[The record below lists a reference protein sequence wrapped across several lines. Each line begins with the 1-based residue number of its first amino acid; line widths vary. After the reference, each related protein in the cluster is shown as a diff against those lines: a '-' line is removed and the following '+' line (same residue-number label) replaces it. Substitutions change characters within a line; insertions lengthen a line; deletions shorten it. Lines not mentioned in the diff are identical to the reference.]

1 MTAAGRLSPQG
12 FLALLFIACIMGANH
27 VAARVALDHGANVVT
42 AVCSRSGVTALVVA
56 TLVWWMRAPLVMS
69 PRQRRFMVV
78 LGLLITT
85 QSVLLYSA
93 VARIPVGLAL
103 LAFNLY
109 PLCAAVWSAL
119 LYRQRP
125 PARVLWIMPVILLG
139 LGLALD
145 VTSALGLS
153 SNPPEATLAWGVGL
167 AVAAAVVFGAVL
179 AITQNEVA
187 SVDGRWRTVLCM
199 TMVGGLAWVAS
210 PALGGLHWPNDA
222 TGWWG
227 LAALTGLYGLG
238 ITLLFVILPRL
249 GVVGNSP
256 ILNVEPIAALL
267 MAWVVLDQAMRPVQ
281 WLGACV
287 VVASVMVL
295 GLRRR

>member
-1 MTAAGRLSPQG
+1 M
-12 FLALLFIACIMGANH
+12 
-27 VAARVALDHGANVVT
+27 AARVALDHGANVVT
-42 AVCSRSGVTALVVA
+42 AVCARSGVTALVVA
-56 TLVWWMRAPLVMS
+56 LLVWWMRAPLVMS
-69 PRQRRFMVV
+69 GRQRRFMVV
-78 LGLLITT
+78 LGLLIAT
-85 QSVLLYSA
+85 QSMLLYSA

-109 PLCAAVWSAL
+109 PLCAALWSAL

-145 VTSALGLS
+145 VASAFGLAS
-153 SNPPEATLAWGVGL
+153 HLPETPLAWGVGL

-179 AITQNEVA
+179 AITQHEVA
-187 SVDGRWRTVLCM
+187 SVDGRWRTVLSM
-199 TMVGGLAWVAS
+199 AIVGGLAWITS
-210 PALGGLHWPNDA
+210 PAWGGLHWPTDA

-227 LAALTGLYGLG
+227 LTALTSLYGLG

-267 MAWVVLDQAMRPVQ
+267 MAWAVLDQAMQPVQ
-281 WLGACV
+281 WIGACV
-287 VVASVMVL
+287 VVGGVMVL
-295 GLRRR
+295 GLGRR